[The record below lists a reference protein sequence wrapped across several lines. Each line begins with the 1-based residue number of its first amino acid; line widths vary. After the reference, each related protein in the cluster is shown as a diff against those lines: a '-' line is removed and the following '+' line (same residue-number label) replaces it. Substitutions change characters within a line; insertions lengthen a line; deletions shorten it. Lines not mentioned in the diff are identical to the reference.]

1 MTKIKKEKRTVSLD
15 PISKANEAI
24 VDIDDDRTPI
34 PKRIINSVRRSESSD
49 ENEPIVNLTAPR
61 VKDESDFYE
70 DDVVDHD
77 NEPDLQIWRL

>member
-1 MTKIKKEKRTVSLD
+1 M
-15 PISKANEAI
+15 
-24 VDIDDDRTPI
+24 DIDDDRTPI